1 MQFLIAFFGSTCKF
15 INPPLKS
22 INLLLGLNWKENIL
36 YKRKFCGALLS
47 TMLLIK
53 VCESKAM
60 KLGEV
65 EKLKSLLLCRRGWL
79 SSHFRCGVYWKMLN
93 GIQAMII
100 EKGWLFQV
108 SQIVFQIPK
117 QLGNAFQCIKSRF
130 RVPLFF
136 RKQSLWAMEWKVAWW
151 S

>member
-1 MQFLIAFFGSTCKF
+1 
-15 INPPLKS
+15 
-22 INLLLGLNWKENIL
+22 
-36 YKRKFCGALLS
+36 
-47 TMLLIK
+47 
-53 VCESKAM
+53 M

-65 EKLKSLLLCRRGWL
+65 EKLKAFCCVEGVEAAL

-136 RKQSLWAMEWKVAWW
+136 RKQSLCSME
-151 S
+151 

>member
-1 MQFLIAFFGSTCKF
+1 M
-15 INPPLKS
+15 
-22 INLLLGLNWKENIL
+22 
-36 YKRKFCGALLS
+36 LS
-47 TMLLIK
+47 K
-53 VCESKAM
+53 
-60 KLGEV
+60 GV
-65 EKLKSLLLCRRGWL
+65 EAAL

-130 RVPLFF
+130 RY
-136 RKQSLWAMEWKVAWW
+136 SLESRVYVRWNERLRDVAGNFALNKIPQMHQIEVG
-151 S
+151 